1 MKNYENLLP
10 KTYKDEDKPVG
21 IAKLVTLDD
30 MMEKNNLRF
39 FISSKDFD
47 LISETNNLTQI
58 LEVCDAF
65 MDAAVNDKEIDS
77 LVIAYKKEF
86 KDRLGMFGFSSD
98 ENNQYNMMLFK
109 PDQVLLKSLFRG
121 GTDLAKKCPL
131 DNKYVLY
138 LDCLECDKKDEC
150 KRGEIKNESSK

>member
-1 MKNYENLLP
+1 MKNYEDLLP
-10 KTYKDEDKPVG
+10 KTYKDIDKPVG

-30 MMEKNNLRF
+30 MMKNELRF

-47 LISETNNLTQI
+47 LISETTNLTQI
-58 LEVCDAF
+58 LEVCDTF
-65 MDAAVNDKEIDS
+65 MDAAVNDKEVDS
-77 LVIAYKKEF
+77 LIITYKKEF
-86 KDRLGMFGFSSD
+86 KDRLGIFGFASK
-98 ENNQYNMMLFK
+98 ENNQYNMMLFA
-109 PDQVLLKSLFRG
+109 PSQTLLKSLFKG
-121 GTDLAKKCPL
+121 GINLAKKCPL